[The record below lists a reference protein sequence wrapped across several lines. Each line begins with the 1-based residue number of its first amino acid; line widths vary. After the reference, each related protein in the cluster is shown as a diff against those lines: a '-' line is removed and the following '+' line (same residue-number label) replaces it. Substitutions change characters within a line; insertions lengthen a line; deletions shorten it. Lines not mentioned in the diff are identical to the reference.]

1 MKCVEVYKNLYHQEP
16 YGVAFCPY
24 RISPLG
30 AHIDHQYGKING
42 LAIDKGIH
50 MAYHPKQNGVV
61 ELQSLNF
68 PKRAQFFASAVPDE
82 KQGDWA
88 DHLRGAAKI
97 LGEKYRLKVGLSGII
112 EGSLPIGGLSSSASV
127 IICFLSALCK
137 VNGIHLEPMEMILT
151 AKAAENQYVGVSCG
165 KLDQSCEVLSKKN
178 HLLYLDTKDD
188 SYELIPTSEKMKPY
202 KVAIF
207 FSGLE
212 RSLKN
217 SKYNLRQDECKAA
230 AYALMGY
237 AGMDYDT
244 FANTRLRDVPY
255 EVFETYKDRLPEL
268 WRRRAEHYYS
278 EFARAEK
285 GAELWR
291 KGDLDGY
298 GQLVF
303 ESGKSSIYSYECGCD
318 ELKKLYEIM
327 TDTDGIYGGRFS
339 GAGFKGC
346 CMALIDPD
354 KAEDIEAKV
363 ASEYLKAFPAL
374 EGILYIYGCYM
385 KERGKL
391 LTNTVVTTVMSNFGL
406 YKAFDEKGIGYA
418 KTAVGDKYVY
428 EYMAKNGC
436 RIGGEQSGHIIFS
449 KYASTGDGILT
460 SLKMMEVMLAKK
472 VPMSKLAEPL
482 KIYPQVLE
490 NVRVTD
496 KKAAQND
503 PAVQEAVKAVAEAL
517 GDTGRILVRESGT
530 EPVVRVMVEAPDH
543 DTCQKYVSQVV
554 DTIKINGYGV

>member
-1 MKCVEVYKNLYHQEP
+1 MKCVEVYKELYHQEP
-16 YGVAFCPY
+16 FDVAFCPY

-68 PKRAQFFASAVPDE
+68 PKRAQFFVSVVPEE

-88 DHLRGAAKI
+88 DHLRGAAKM
-97 LGEKYRLKVGLSGII
+97 LGEKYRLKVGLSGVI
-112 EGSLPIGGLSSSASV
+112 EGSLPIGGLSSSAAV

-137 VNGIHLEPMEMILT
+137 VNGIHLDPMEMILT
-151 AKAAENQYVGVSCG
+151 AKAAENKYVGVSCG

-244 FANTRLRDVPY
+244 FANTRLRDVPFD
-255 EVFETYKDRLPEL
+255 VFESYKDRLPEL

-291 KGDLDGY
+291 KGDLEGY

-327 TDTDGIYGGRFS
+327 VDTDGIYGGRFS

-346 CMALIDPD
+346 CMALIAPD

-363 ASEYLKAFPAL
+363 SSEYLKAFPVL
-374 EGILYIYGCYM
+374 KGKYSFHILYSPNEWLSYLKDADAVFTNSYHGLLFSLYFNKPVWTDNQSNRVQALLKRLNLECCNLKNDTTCSDVIDYHQCN
-385 KERGKL
+385 KL
-391 LTNTVVTTVMSNFGL
+391 IQSFREDSL
-406 YKAFDEKGIGYA
+406 
-418 KTAVGDKYVY
+418 
-428 EYMAKNGC
+428 EY
-436 RIGGEQSGHIIFS
+436 
-449 KYASTGDGILT
+449 
-460 SLKMMEVMLAKK
+460 LK
-472 VPMSKLAEPL
+472 S
-482 KIYPQVLE
+482 
-490 NVRVTD
+490 
-496 KKAAQND
+496 
-503 PAVQEAVKAVAEAL
+503 AL
-517 GDTGRILVRESGT
+517 
-530 EPVVRVMVEAPDH
+530 
-543 DTCQKYVSQVV
+543 
-554 DTIKINGYGV
+554 